1 MIQEAYYYWG
11 LSAIVYIATCYIFS
25 AVRWFHTCDK
35 PKESH
40 EYIWPDRKAQAIV
53 YLLSSILIPYIF
65 NPKDE
70 NAWLLW
76 KCYFPVTYYFY
87 CGMLLFCFFGSV
99 KQWNQWKGV
108 TWLAGAIVA
117 LTMTPLI
124 INAWIPGSI
133 LQPDKWGGQ
142 FYLWIAAAISI
153 LMMCYCAV
161 AMWQV
166 WKWMQVARDV
176 NYSNPEDFPS
186 SYAHRVWLAPV
197 FFTPFLWAGFISD
210 FFTDGR
216 NVMFWMNLVLSVM
229 NIILL
234 ITVMPAWRR
243 AAILPGRE
251 EESTATYEDSFESK
265 SIMEDRMNKIAKF
278 IDEYVNQQQAYLNPH
293 LKIEN
298 VVNGCG
304 YSRTYVSKTFQE
316 RFGGFFN
323 YVNSLRLAHYDRYAA
338 EHPAI
343 TKEATAQAS
352 GFTSY
357 QSYYKVRER
366 MKVTHNPT

>member
-166 WKWMQVARDV
+166 WKWM
-176 NYSNPEDFPS
+176 
-186 SYAHRVWLAPV
+186 H
-197 FFTPFLWAGFISD
+197 
-210 FFTDGR
+210 
-216 NVMFWMNLVLSVM
+216 
-229 NIILL
+229 
-234 ITVMPAWRR
+234 
-243 AAILPGRE
+243 
-251 EESTATYEDSFESK
+251 
-265 SIMEDRMNKIAKF
+265 
-278 IDEYVNQQQAYLNPH
+278 
-293 LKIEN
+293 
-298 VVNGCG
+298 
-304 YSRTYVSKTFQE
+304 
-316 RFGGFFN
+316 
-323 YVNSLRLAHYDRYAA
+323 
-338 EHPAI
+338 
-343 TKEATAQAS
+343 QAS
-352 GFTSY
+352 PRGYDNSGSLYLLNGMTVADGWGNEFYYYSEVPY
-357 QSYYKVRER
+357 QSYRLWSAGPNYRTFPPWLDLSKFNQKEQETIANWT
-366 MKVTHNPT
+366 KDDISHLAN